1 MTFGRGSL
9 SRVTA
14 ILDLVGHFDLT
25 GRVGVVT
32 GAGRGIGEGI
42 ARAFAE
48 AGAAV
53 VLASRTACEVE
64 CVASSIRDQGGRAVA
79 LRADVTDT
87 FALCALATAAVEEFG
102 HLDIWVNN
110 AGGAAVG
117 KPLAELKRSEWDE
130 VLDLN
135 LTAVWNGSMAAVE
148 QMHWG
153 SIINVSSMAAFGAMP
168 GRGHYAACKAAVIS
182 LTQTMAV
189 ELAPDIRV
197 NAIAP
202 GMIPTKL
209 MFDAADADG
218 LDVDVLASAPLGL
231 GSPAD
236 VGATAVYLASQA
248 SKWVTGETI
257 QVCGGTTII

>member
-1 MTFGRGSL
+1 M
-9 SRVTA
+9 TA
-14 ILDLVGHFDLT
+14 ILDIVREFDLN
-25 GRVGVVT
+25 GRVAVVT

-42 ARAFAE
+42 ARAFAD

-53 VLASRTACEVE
+53 VLAARTADEVQ
-64 CVASSIRDQGGRAVA
+64 CVAASICDRGGRAVA
-79 LRADVTDT
+79 VRADVTDN
-87 FALCALATAAVEEFG
+87 FALGSLATAAVDRFG

-110 AGGAAVG
+110 AGGAVVG
-117 KPLAELKRSEWDE
+117 KPLADLKRSEWDE
-130 VLDLN
+130 VVELN

-153 SIINVSSMAAFGAMP
+153 SIINVASMAAFGAMP

-202 GMIPTKL
+202 GIVPTKL
-209 MFDAADADG
+209 LFDAAEVEG
-218 LDVDVLASAPLGL
+218 LDLGALAADPRGL
-231 GSPAD
+231 GFPGD
-236 VGATAVYLASQA
+236 VGSTAVYLASQA

-257 QVCGGTTII
+257 QVCAGPTIL

>member
-1 MTFGRGSL
+1 MG
-9 SRVTA
+9 
-14 ILDLVGHFDLT
+14 DFDLT
-25 GRVGVVT
+25 GRVAVVT

-42 ARAFAE
+42 ARAFAD

-53 VLASRTACEVE
+53 VLAARTSREVE
-64 CVASSIRDQGGRAVA
+64 CVASSIRDQGGRALAVPT
-79 LRADVTDT
+79 DVTDT
-87 FALCALATAAVEEFG
+87 FALGSLATAAVDQFG

-110 AGGAAVG
+110 AGGVG
-117 KPLAELKRSEWDE
+117 AGTPLAELKRSEWNA
-130 VLDLN
+130 VVDLN
-135 LTAVWNGSMAAVE
+135 FTAVWNGAVAAVE

-168 GRGHYAACKAAVIS
+168 GKGHYAACKAAVIS

-209 MFDAADADG
+209 SFDAADVEG
-218 LDVDVLASAPLGL
+218 LELDDLAAAAPLGL
-231 GSPAD
+231 GTPAD
-236 VGATAVYLASQA
+236 VAGAAVYLASSA
-248 SKWVTGETI
+248 AKWVTGQTI
-257 QVCGGTTII
+257 QVSGGITVV